1 MLSLLLSVLTLTIE
15 LEELVEPS
23 PGPLWIEE
31 SIELPLLHESSIT
44 SSITDRMSTM
54 TNVLSSLVQKD
65 EYTKLLEEKN
75 GMLTNENFALKTCL
89 THMIALIR
97 STDENTANI
106 AVMSV
111 LILSCLL
118 SFVCCMRYSQKI
130 ASSPVLVSAEP
141 IVVASDI
148 TKPET

>member
-31 SIELPLLHESSIT
+31 SIELPLLHE